1 MPDRVLSRR
10 GVLPGSLV
18 TVGALDDRPPG
29 GGVVLRDDDIALTR
43 TSTGELHGF
52 SAVWTH
58 RGCTVDAVADGTID
72 CPWHGSRFDATYSS

>member
-1 MPDRVLSRR
+1 VA
-10 GVLPGSLV
+10 
-18 TVGALDDRPPG
+18 GARAARAHGDDM
-29 GGVVLRDDDIALTR
+29 ALTR

-72 CPWHGSRFDATYSS
+72 CPWHGSRFDATTGAVRAGNVYSS